1 MKQLSIFVE
10 NKVGSLAEV
19 TRILKEAGIN
29 LRAVASF
36 DSPSYGILRVI
47 VDDPEHARE
56 LLLSEKHAVK
66 MTDVLAVE
74 LVDKPG
80 ALDGALQRLAE
91 AGISINYVYS
101 FVLRKEAEPLMV
113 LHVSDMEQGRRVLQ
127 EAGLR
132 VVDKLDS

>member
-91 AGISINYVYS
+91 AGIRINYVYS

>member
-127 EAGLR
+127 EPGLR

>member
-36 DSPSYGILRVI
+36 DSPSFGILRVI

>member
-113 LHVSDMEQGRRVLQ
+113 LHVSDMERGRRVLQ
-127 EAGLR
+127 EAGLH

>member
-113 LHVSDMEQGRRVLQ
+113 FHVSDMEQGRRVLQ

>member
-36 DSPSYGILRVI
+36 DSPSYGNLRVI

>member
-1 MKQLSIFVE
+1 M
-10 NKVGSLAEV
+10 
-19 TRILKEAGIN
+19 
-29 LRAVASF
+29 
-36 DSPSYGILRVI
+36 
-47 VDDPEHARE
+47 
-56 LLLSEKHAVK
+56 K